1 MQRGKKMS
9 VPNNSTC
16 PYCKLPLREYHDFI
30 TCPSCETSYHEK
42 CWEENGG
49 CYSCS
54 IVTGTADSEA
64 IEALSWY
71 LYHGNKNL
79 GPLTW
84 EELCSQPGILP
95 DDLVWNS
102 RLPDWINAD
111 QIPNLPLGTCSP
123 APAEPEEIDSTAPA
137 GGSVTANKVAASPV
151 ETEEQRAAHPDLP
164 DSTLQWQQDGTTHL
178 FDSLTDPVPETE
190 AAAGD
195 GPLPAADE
203 HGFLPPPPGDGVIKW
218 KLAGTSASSRRK
230 SDEPS
235 GEGAESISR
244 DPSRAERILDHLYR
258 EEPADSL
265 PEPSFLDRKEDYYDE
280 RLERAHRYAS
290 HIIYGIL
297 MVLGGFAAGGAAY
310 LYAAHWESMYYMGA
324 IAVSGAVAL
333 FGIIDFF
340 RGLLG
345 WLKYRG

>member
-1 MQRGKKMS
+1 MS

-164 DSTLQWQQDGTTHL
+164 DSTLQWQQDGTTLH
-178 FDSLTDPVPETE
+178 FDPSPAPVRETG
-190 AAAGD
+190 AA
-195 GPLPAADE
+195 AADE
-203 HGFLPPPPGDGVIKW
+203 HTALPPPPEDGVIKW
-218 KLAGTSASSRRK
+218 KLAETAASRRSK
-230 SDEPS
+230 SSEPS
-235 GEGAESISR
+235 GEGTESLSR
-244 DPSRAERILDHLYR
+244 DPARAERILSHLY
-258 EEPADSL
+258 EDEPADSL

>member
-1 MQRGKKMS
+1 MS

-64 IEALSWY
+64 IETLSWY
-71 LYHGNKNL
+71 LYHGNRNL

-84 EELCSQPGILP
+84 EELCSQPEILP

-102 RLPDWINAD
+102 RLPDWIRAD
-111 QIPNLPLGTCSP
+111 QIPNLPLGTGSP
-123 APAEPEEIDSTAPA
+123 VSTEPEEIESTALAGDSVIAKKVSAAPA
-137 GGSVTANKVAASPV
+137 GV
-151 ETEEQRAAHPDLP
+151 EEQRAAPPDLP
-164 DSTLQWQQDGTTHL
+164 DSTLQWQQDGTTLH
-178 FDSLTDPVPETE
+178 FDPSPAPVRETGAA

-195 GPLPAADE
+195 SALQAADE
-203 HGFLPPPPGDGVIKW
+203 HTALPPPPEDGVIKW
-218 KLAGTSASSRRK
+218 KLAETAASRRSK
-230 SDEPS
+230 SSEPS
-235 GEGAESISR
+235 GEGTESLSR
-244 DPSRAERILDHLYR
+244 DPARAERILSHLY
-258 EEPADSL
+258 EDEPADSL

-280 RLERAHRYAS
+280 RLERASRYAR
-290 HIIYGIL
+290 HIVYGIL
-297 MVLGGFAAGGAAY
+297 LALTGIAAGGAVY
-310 LYAAHWESMYYMGA
+310 LYAAHWENMYHTGALAISGA
-324 IAVSGAVAL
+324 ISL
-333 FGIIDFF
+333 FGIVDFF